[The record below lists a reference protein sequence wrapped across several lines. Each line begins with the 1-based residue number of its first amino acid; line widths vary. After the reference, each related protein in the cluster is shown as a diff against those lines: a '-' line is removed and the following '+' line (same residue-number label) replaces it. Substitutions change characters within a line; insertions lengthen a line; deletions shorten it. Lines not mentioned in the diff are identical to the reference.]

1 MEAWLIDTLLGF
13 AIGLVL
19 GFLGGGGSILTVPA
33 LVYIV
38 GQNPQ
43 AAVTASLI
51 IVGAN
56 ATLGASFHQRQGTL
70 NWRIALIFGGVGMV
84 TAYLAAGLSHLIPST
99 VLMVLFALLMTV
111 VGGFMILSKPPQNED
126 HAMRGLPTIIAAG
139 AGVGVLTGFLGVG
152 GGFLIVPALVML
164 VNLPIRQAVGTS
176 LIVIAMNSLAGL
188 LGHLSTATFD
198 MVVIGIF
205 VVAGFVGAFAG
216 ARLSRVIKPDHLRAS
231 FAVFVVILGVALLV
245 DNTGKLMHT
254 PVVAAEPASHLSTPA
269 HVGYTNAPEGG
280 SSRLSPQ
287 D

>member
-1 MEAWLIDTLLGF
+1 MDVWLIDSLLGF

-56 ATLGASFHQRQGTL
+56 ATLGASLHQRQGTL
-70 NWRIALIFGGVGMV
+70 NWRVALIFGGVGMV
-84 TAYLAAGLSHLIPST
+84 AAYLAAGLAHRIPST
-99 VLMVLFALLMTV
+99 VLMVLFALLMLV
-111 VGGFMILSKPPQNED
+111 VGAFMILSKTPHND
-126 HAMRGLPTIIAAG
+126 TRNMRGLPTMIGAG

-176 LIVIAMNSLAGL
+176 LVIIAMNSLAGL
-188 LGHLSTATFD
+188 LGHLGSATPDLVTIGVF
-198 MVVIGIF
+198 VI
-205 VVAGFVGAFAG
+205 AGFGGAFAG
-216 ARLSRVIKPDHLRAS
+216 ARLGRVIKPGQLRAS
-231 FAVFVVILGVALLV
+231 FAVFVVILGLALLV
-245 DNTGKLMHT
+245 DNAAKLVHA
-254 PVVAAEPASHLSTPA
+254 PVTAADASGHLSTR
-269 HVGYTNAPEGG
+269 GNMDYTSDPVAGE
-280 SSRLSPQ
+280 
-287 D
+287 